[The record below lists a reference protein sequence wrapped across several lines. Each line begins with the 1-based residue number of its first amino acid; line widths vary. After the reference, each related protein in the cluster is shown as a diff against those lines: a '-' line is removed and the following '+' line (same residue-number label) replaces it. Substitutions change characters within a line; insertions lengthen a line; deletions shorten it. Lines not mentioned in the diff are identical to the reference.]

1 TGCATWSFPPC
12 PRVPGLGSRTRRSCR
27 MRRLRS
33 TRRAR
38 AITVPD
44 VSTDLSPSDRARERD
59 RERARARR
67 GRTRRRALVWLVRVV
82 AAAVL
87 LFAGIAIGRA
97 LDTGGGSGAPKPY
110 VLDRGGM
117 T

>member
-1 TGCATWSFPPC
+1 M
-12 PRVPGLGSRTRRSCR
+12 RRS
-27 MRRLRS
+27 RS

-67 GRTRRRALVWLVRVV
+67 GRTGRRALVWLVRVV

-97 LDTGGGSGAPKPY
+97 LESDGGSAETNTSVRTLEVTTLTPQETVTVTVSNP
-110 VLDRGGM
+110 
-117 T
+117 

>member
-1 TGCATWSFPPC
+1 
-12 PRVPGLGSRTRRSCR
+12 
-27 MRRLRS
+27 M
-33 TRRAR
+33 RRAR

-67 GRTRRRALVWLVRVV
+67 GRTRRRVLVWLVRLV

-97 LDTGGGSGAPKPY
+97 LESDGESEGTNTSVRTLEVTTLTPQETVTVTVSNP
-110 VLDRGGM
+110 
-117 T
+117 